1 MATPS
6 DSSKRSRST
15 ELTGGEGFT
24 YEDTIVAY
32 YLTALLHEDN
42 AAGISGNVSR
52 VAVQQASQGEPLDDL
67 VIDALLKDEPR
78 RLSLQVKRDL
88 TISAAASNSDF
99 LELVAN
105 CRKTRAKPDFRV
117 GVDRYGFIARRVG
130 DERLNALQKFIR
142 WAQASPTGADFAARF
157 EPGGEASQAD
167 IAQRNELQPLIS
179 ARADEEADIYRHF
192 VALRMDGFDLT
203 GDRFADMTNRLGY
216 LTAAGMQD
224 GPALAEA
231 LCRHVRIGE
240 GAAKIWTR
248 SSLLAELRLLI
259 PLKVAPS
266 YAADVTALL
275 ELAKTSV
282 HEIRTDI
289 GGFALDRGSFGDK
302 AQDVSANAR
311 LTNISGLP
319 GSGKSAVLRQLVVRA
334 IARGPTLFLKS
345 DRIGAISWRAFATN
359 LGVQHCAPQDLLA
372 EIGAAGTAI
381 LFIDGID
388 RIKPAQRQVI
398 IDLFHAIE
406 TTPSLAHWKVIATS
420 RNQGLEAFRQ
430 WVPAS
435 FYKSTGI
442 GDVPVEI
449 LSDEEA
455 EVLANEKP
463 QLRRLLFAGQA
474 VQEIA
479 RRPFFAAVLADQFAG
494 QDAGTASP
502 PQTET
507 ELIDAWWQAGGHN
520 AAEDAIFARQRAII
534 DLAEAGAPSLGKA
547 IPARALTQ
555 GTIGVAPELKRDH
568 IIEVVEAGSVLSF
581 AHDIFFEWAFFRLLI
596 DKGTAWLDPIVAA
609 GEPPLLARAI
619 GLLSQRVFETGGGWA
634 DAFNAL
640 QGSRLRPQWRRAWL
654 LGPPESTKFLQ
665 SLKAY
670 ETPLFADNAALLIK
684 FLVWFQA
691 ERTIPNPLLL
701 NNPHAAITGA
711 ALVRA
716 ADQWG
721 WPSDLSLWRRVLSW
735 LIARQAILPATATP
749 HVLQVFSVFQNM
761 LGDLPNPTSEKLI
774 ALVETWLNEI
784 EAAAADTDT
793 PHQSTP
799 RQTLPRRGGERVAST
814 IRQLI
819 LRSGRA
825 YPQPARRIVERA
837 IALEKRPHGLFDAI
851 VSFSPILAQV
861 CPEQL
866 AELLCVEIFEELPL
880 DELTK
885 ERRRREAHYQRL
897 AAVRAK
903 PESERSENESRFLK
917 HSFPLFGD
925 KTYDFDDI
933 GIDARHQFFYP
944 PTPLH
949 QPFASLF
956 ALAPAVAL
964 TLVRDIGNR
973 ATTGWKQ
980 IHEINSPRFGTPLPL
995 DVSLPWG
1002 QQRFWGDARTYGW
1015 YLGEVGPQPLEAA
1028 FLALTYWAHKR
1039 LDAGEDVDAILR
1051 DVVEGHENWTVLG
1064 LAASLALERIHL
1076 SYTTLALVCTQR
1088 LWQQDMARQVQSR
1101 GRHITIFGLNPRDR
1115 MSTDQTDA
1123 FDYLEKRQFRDRS
1136 IRDMTANFALSNNAA
1151 WKTRLKTDLRRFP
1164 KELPFTC
1171 EEERDDGAARSHLL
1185 EMAKIWATWGDP
1197 ANYNV
1202 QPVADKPN
1210 AVAVTFN
1217 PPEPPAEAFEAARQE
1232 NAKAM
1237 ADISVL
1243 HWAHKSLKQDA
1254 LDLTYQLP
1262 AVVDFVRTRDSTT
1275 LFEQLADAGESTTQ
1289 SSVAAA
1295 AAVAACFSQDAAAV
1309 SWAWSIL
1316 DRVLSMND
1324 EKDPLHFGKHSFDP
1338 RLYLIA
1344 ALSRDLRK
1352 EAKRPDTVK
1361 NLFRLASDANHHI
1374 AQNATAVLLR
1384 CADPRTVWIAAAM
1397 ATELFC
1403 VHAADV
1409 DDDGKRSREAQ
1420 ETQRLATR
1428 AQALTRLDE
1437 STMPP
1442 LARLPEAWIEAPR
1455 RRHGSWD
1462 SSPIVNEWRHPDF
1475 DFYPD
1480 QAAELTLEFP
1490 VEALCA
1496 SPTHRDAFLDYLDQ
1510 LVRWTKDRL
1519 YPQWQSEKKRDRQ
1532 STDLIGWLNALSDL
1546 VARTVPVLPVGEAI
1560 ARFIDPIGAARN
1572 DDGIRFIADLTR
1584 NVVCRHVYDAPRMT
1598 DHTFGILQ
1606 HCLHRLLQEREF
1618 DRSSYRAGEVHG
1630 SDVPRMIEALLLI
1643 SVKNASGAARFAN
1656 GNWTDLGQLLPII
1669 DAMMQGAGWS
1679 PFVMSTY
1686 LTLCERGGA
1695 ALPID
1700 AFLRH
1705 IMPHI
1710 EGEAPAANDWID
1722 AALTARIAGVV
1733 QTLAEANYPLSR
1745 DHARG
1750 LLRILDRLVDLGDRR
1765 AAALQLS
1772 EYFRGVQLN

>member
-1 MATPS
+1 MTTSEP
-6 DSSKRSRST
+6 SKRSRST

-32 YLTALLHEDN
+32 YLTALLHEDS
-42 AAGISGNVSR
+42 AAGISGSVSR

-67 VIDALLKDEPR
+67 VVDALQMNEPR

-99 LELVAN
+99 LELAAN
-105 CRKTRAKPDFRV
+105 SRKTRAKPDFRV

-130 DERLNALQKFIR
+130 DERLNALQKFIK
-142 WAQASPTGADFAARF
+142 WAQASPKAADFAARF

-167 IAQRNELQPLIS
+167 IALRSELQSLIS
-179 ARADEEADIYRHF
+179 ADADEEADFYRHF

-203 GDRFADMTNRLGY
+203 GDRFADITNRLGQ

-231 LCRHVRIGE
+231 LCRRVRTGE

-248 SSLLAELRLLI
+248 SSLLAELRLVI

-275 ELAKTSV
+275 ELTKASV

-289 GGFALDRGSFGDK
+289 GGFALDRGTFADK
-302 AQDVSANAR
+302 AQEVSANAR

-319 GSGKSAVLRQLVVRA
+319 GSGKSAVLRQLVERA
-334 IARGPTLFLKS
+334 IGRGPTLFLKS
-345 DRIGAISWRAFATN
+345 DRIGATSWRAFATN
-359 LGVQHCAPQDLLA
+359 LGLQHRTPQDLLA

-398 IDLFHAIE
+398 IDLFHSIE

-435 FYKSTGI
+435 FYKATGI

-455 EVLANEKP
+455 EILANEKP

-507 ELIDAWWQAGGHN
+507 ELIDAWWQAGGYN

-534 DLAEAGAPSLGKA
+534 NLAEAGAPSLGKA
-547 IPARALTQ
+547 IPACALAQ

-568 IIEVVEAGSVLSF
+568 IIEFVESGSVLSF

-619 GLLSQRVFETGGGWA
+619 GLFSQRVFETGGGWA
-634 DAFNAL
+634 DAFKAL
-640 QGSRLRPQWRRAWL
+640 QDSRLRPQWRRAWL
-654 LGPPESTKFLQ
+654 LGPPESPKFLQ
-665 SLKAY
+665 NLKTY
-670 ETPLFADNAALLIK
+670 DTFLFADNAARLIK

-735 LIARQAILPATATP
+735 LIARQAMLPAAATP

-761 LGDLPNPTSEKLI
+761 LGDLRNPTSEKLI
-774 ALVETWLNEI
+774 ALIESWLNEI
-784 EAAAADTDT
+784 EAAADNDM
-793 PHQSTP
+793 PNQSTP
-799 RQTLPRRGGERVAST
+799 RQTLPRRGGERVATT

-819 LRSGRA
+819 LRSARA
-825 YPQPARRIVERA
+825 YPLPAQRIVERA
-837 IALEKRPHGLFDAI
+837 IALDKRPHGLFDAI
-851 VSFSPILAQV
+851 LAFSPILAQV

-866 AELLCVEIFEELPL
+866 AELLRVEVFEDLPL
-880 DELTK
+880 DELTQ

-903 PESERSENESRFLK
+903 PESERSENERRFLE
-917 HSFPLFGD
+917 HSYPLSGD
-925 KTYDFDDI
+925 KTYDFDDL

-944 PTPLH
+944 PMPLR

-956 ALAPAVAL
+956 ALAPAVAVK
-964 TLVRDIGNR
+964 LVRDIGNR
-973 ATTGWKQ
+973 ATNGWKQ
-980 IHEINSPRFGTPLPL
+980 IHEINAPRFGTPLPL

-1015 YLGEVGPQPLEAA
+1015 YLGEGGPQPLEAA

-1051 DVVEGHENWTVLG
+1051 DVVEGHENWTALG

-1076 SYTTLALVCTQR
+1076 SDTTLALVCTQR
-1088 LWQQDMARQVQSR
+1088 LWQPDMARQVQIR
-1101 GRHITIFGLNPRDR
+1101 GRHLTVFGLNPRDR
-1115 MSTDQTDA
+1115 MTTDQTDA
-1123 FDYLEKRQFRDRS
+1123 FDYLAKREFRDRS
-1136 IRDMTANFALSNNAA
+1136 IRDMTASFALSNNAA
-1151 WKTRLKTDLRRFP
+1151 WQTGLKNALQRFP
-1164 KELPFTC
+1164 DELPFTC
-1171 EEERDDGAARSHLL
+1171 EEERNDGAARARLL

-1197 ANYNV
+1197 ANYTV
-1202 QPVADKPN
+1202 QRVADKQN
-1210 AVAVTFN
+1210 AIAVKFN
-1217 PPEPPAEAFEAARQE
+1217 PPETPTEASEAARQE

-1237 ADISVL
+1237 ANISVL
-1243 HWAHKSLKQDA
+1243 HWAHQSLKQDA
-1254 LDLTYQLP
+1254 PDPTYQLP
-1262 AVVDFVRTRDSTT
+1262 AVVEFVRTRDSTA
-1275 LFEQLADAGESTTQ
+1275 LFDQLADAGESTTQ

-1295 AAVAACFSQDAAAV
+1295 AAVAACLSEDAGIV
-1309 SWAWSIL
+1309 GWAWSIL
-1316 DRVLSMND
+1316 GRVLSMKD
-1324 EKDPLHFGKHSFDP
+1324 EKDPRHYGKHSFDP

-1352 EAKRPDTVK
+1352 EAKRADTVK
-1361 NLFRLASDANHHI
+1361 NLFLLASDANPHI

-1384 CADPRTVWIAAAM
+1384 CADPRTVWITAAM

-1409 DDDGKRSREAQ
+1409 NDDGTRTRKAQ
-1420 ETQRLATR
+1420 ETHRLETR
-1428 AQALTRLDE
+1428 AQALTRLDDG
-1437 STMPP
+1437 TVPP

-1455 RRHGSWD
+1455 RRHGNWD
-1462 SSPIVNEWRHPDF
+1462 KSPVGNEWRRPDF
-1475 DFYPD
+1475 DFSPD

-1490 VEALCA
+1490 VEAWCA
-1496 SPTHRDAFLDYLDQ
+1496 SPAYRDAFLAYLDQ

-1519 YPQWQSEKKRDRQ
+1519 YPQWQRERARDRQ
-1532 STDLIGWLNALSDL
+1532 STDLIVWLNALSDL

-1572 DDGIRFIADLTR
+1572 DDGIRFISDLTR
-1584 NVVCRHVYDAPRMT
+1584 NVVCRNVYDAPTMS

-1606 HCLHRLLQEREF
+1606 YCLQRLLQEREF

-1630 SDVPRMIEALLLI
+1630 LDVPRMIEALLFV
-1643 SVKNASGAARFAN
+1643 SVKNAPGAARFAN
-1656 GNWTDLGQLLPII
+1656 GNWSDLGQLLPII

-1686 LTLCERGGA
+1686 LTLCERAGA

-1710 EGEAPAANDWID
+1710 AGEAPSAKDWID

-1750 LLRILDRLVDLGDRR
+1750 LLNLLDRLVDLGDRR

-1772 EYFRGVQLN
+1772 EYFRGVQLT